1 MTQTFCWSPP
11 DQPDMGYPQ
20 DRDHLDPWNV
30 ISDIHAAAR
39 KGVRPHFP
47 QEGQSLMPRKKKTSS
62 SEGSQGHATIHQRIA
77 RAAQLFTQEIL
88 HILGSSRLEEIT
100 SLAVGDREH
109 PVKVA
114 PVDRRRSAEFLKG
127 IGRIPVRCP
136 VPGCTARGIRSKM
149 NFCMEH
155 SATVP
160 RAEQIQLREEQKA
173 SHGRSQQPPRAVPK
187 KNPTSSRSKKAPQ
200 QAPLQA

>member
-1 MTQTFCWSPP
+1 
-11 DQPDMGYPQ
+11 
-20 DRDHLDPWNV
+20 
-30 ISDIHAAAR
+30 
-39 KGVRPHFP
+39 
-47 QEGQSLMPRKKKTSS
+47 MPRKKKTASP
-62 SEGSQGHATIHQRIA
+62 ELRQGHATIHQRIA
-77 RAAQLFTQEIL
+77 RAAHLFTQEIL

-100 SLAVGDREH
+100 SLAVEEKER
-109 PVKVA
+109 PLKAA

-160 RAEQIQLREEQKA
+160 RAEQIRLREEQKA
-173 SHGRSQQPPRAVPK
+173 SRERAHQLPRTAAK
-187 KNPTSSRSKKAPQ
+187 KNPTSTRSKKVPQ
-200 QAPLQA
+200 PAPLPA